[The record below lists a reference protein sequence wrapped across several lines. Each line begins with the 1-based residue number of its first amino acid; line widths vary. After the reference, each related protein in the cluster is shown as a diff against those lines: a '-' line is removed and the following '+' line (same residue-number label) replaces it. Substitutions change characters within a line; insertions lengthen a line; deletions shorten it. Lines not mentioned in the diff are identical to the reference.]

1 MSGTPLLAVA
11 FALIG
16 ALLFAC
22 GSVAQQSAAAG
33 VAEDDAL
40 LAELIRSKRWWAG
53 LLGDGGGYVFQAIA
67 LGVGSVLVVQPL
79 IVASLLFALPLSARF
94 SGARMTART
103 WAMALAL
110 AAALVVF
117 LIVGNPTEGHN
128 SAAIADWLIPL
139 AVVLGLVAAA
149 VAVAMTR
156 IGPGPRALLLGFA
169 SGALYGVAV
178 ALTKSVIDL
187 LHLGPAAVLGNWTTW
202 ALIAAGLTGFY
213 LQQRAF
219 HAGSLSASL
228 PAITIAEPLVAAALG
243 FAVLGERLRVHG
255 PGIALI
261 AVAVLVMVVTTV
273 GLSRSQAD
281 VTTHAQASQ
290 PVLS

>member
-33 VAEDDAL
+33 VAEDEAL
-40 LAELIRSKRWWAG
+40 LAELVRSKRWWAG

-103 WAMALAL
+103 WAMALTL

-128 SAAIADWLIPL
+128 SAAFADWLIPL
-139 AVVLGLVAAA
+139 AGVLGLIAAA
-149 VAVAMTR
+149 VAGALAR

-187 LHLGPAAVLGNWTTW
+187 LHLGPAAVFGSWTTW
-202 ALIAAGLTGFY
+202 ALIVAGLTGFY

-228 PAITIAEPLVAAALG
+228 PAITIAEPLVAAFLG

-255 PGIALI
+255 PGMALI
-261 AVAVLVMVVTTV
+261 AVAVLAMVVTTV

-281 VTTHAQASQ
+281 VTTHAQSSQ

>member
-33 VAEDDAL
+33 VAEEDAL
-40 LAELIRSKRWWAG
+40 MAELIRSKRWWAG

-79 IVASLLFALPLSARF
+79 IVTSLLFALPLSARF

-103 WAMALAL
+103 WSMALAL
-110 AAALVVF
+110 AAALVAF

-128 SAAIADWLIPL
+128 SSAFAHWLVPL
-139 AVVLGLVAAA
+139 TVMLGLVAAA
-149 VAVAMTR
+149 VAAAMAR

-169 SGALYGVAV
+169 SGSLYGVVV

-219 HAGSLSASL
+219 HAGPLSASL
-228 PAITIAEPLVAAALG
+228 PAITIAEPLAAAFLG
-243 FAVLGERLRVHG
+243 FTVLGERLRVHG
-255 PGIALI
+255 PGMALI
-261 AVAVLVMVVTTV
+261 AVTVLVMVGTTIV
-273 GLSRSQAD
+273 LSRSQAE
-281 VTTHAQASQ
+281 VTTHAQSSQ